1 MFGVNRM
8 YTSYDEAC
16 EARVSRCE
24 AQAELDRHN
33 ASFEE
38 FVEDCGDRDE
48 YTGRVVLDWL
58 GY

>member
-1 MFGVNRM
+1 M

-24 AQAELDRHN
+24 AQAELDRHS